1 MKQVKVDTMLFES
14 DIVAKAIIDLIP
26 ILSIRKLVVGTSK
39 SSLRKL
45 KSKKGNGIANQ
56 ILQSA
61 PKACEIKIVCE
72 GKEVI
77 NQMIESPSPHGNENS
92 PKAKQ

>member
-1 MKQVKVDTMLFES
+1 MLIES
-14 DIVAKAIIDLIP
+14 DIVAKAIVDLIP
-26 ILSIRKLVVGTSK
+26 ILNVRKLVVGTSK

-45 KSKKGNGIANQ
+45 KSRKGNGIADQ

-61 PKACEIKIVCE
+61 PEACEIKIVCE

-77 NQMIESPSPHGNENS
+77 DQMIKSPSPRGNENG
-92 PKAKQ
+92 PKGQTTGG